1 MNPLTTGT
9 PHSAEARN
17 LRWLLDKLVEEVPG
31 IRSVAVVSSD
41 GLLLLA
47 SDPTLGAE
55 HGPAALGGGHGPAAL
70 GGEHGPA
77 PLGAEHGP
85 AAFGAEHRA
94 AALTAGEAAAT
105 PGAEEAAVPAGSGAV
120 RGGMPVRRR
129 RGGGRGRGP
138 RGSSGD
144 LATLVSG
151 VASLTAAAADLM
163 EAGGVKQTMVSM
175 DEGALLVM
183 AIGDGSL
190 LGVHAAADC
199 DMGAVGYQ
207 MGLFV
212 GRAGHVL
219 TPELRSELRGAV
231 GTRTGAGTSA
241 GSGAGTGVGT
251 GAGVRA
257 GAGTEVGVT
266 AGAGR

>member
-9 PHSAEARN
+9 SGSPEARN

-47 SDPTLGAE
+47 SDPALGVE
-55 HGPAALGGGHGPAAL
+55 HGTSVPAA
-70 GGEHGPA
+70 
-77 PLGAEHGP
+77 AE
-85 AAFGAEHRA
+85 AVS
-94 AALTAGEAAAT
+94 T
-105 PGAEEAAVPAGSGAV
+105 PRIEEAAVPGSSGAV

-129 RGGGRGRGP
+129 RGGHWARGPKGP

-144 LATLVSG
+144 LAALVSG
-151 VASLTAAAADLM
+151 VAALTVAAAGLM
-163 EAGGVKQTMVSM
+163 ESGAVKQTMVSM

-219 TPELRSELRGAV
+219 TPELRNELRGAV
-231 GTRTGAGTSA
+231 D
-241 GSGAGTGVGT
+241 VK
-251 GAGVRA
+251 A
-257 GAGTEVGVT
+257 GAEAVVG
-266 AGAGR
+266 R